1 MADREYKDI
10 NAIAAEMKPLPT
22 PCELAAENDRLM
34 QKASALC
41 KERDELKKTLYEE
54 RARHR
59 TEYCESAEYD
69 CVALG
74 KLRKDNE
81 RLRHALD
88 QTIVMLNDETV
99 RAERLEAENRAKEQ
113 YIAETIGKLARE
125 RERDDEIIANL
136 QKELVEAA
144 KERDA
149 AAEDIKKNWL
159 CAVCKKRD
167 KGNEWVGCSEQ
178 RIIFEDEYC
187 VTCANFEWRGVQERE
202 ERRSRM
208 WRKKSRA

>member
-10 NAIAAEMKPLPT
+10 NEIAAEMKPLPT

-34 QKASALC
+34 QKVSALC
-41 KERDELKKTLYEE
+41 KERDELK
-54 RARHR
+54 R
-59 TEYCESAEYD
+59 
-69 CVALG
+69 
-74 KLRKDNE
+74 DNE
-81 RLRHALD
+81 RLRRALD
-88 QTIVMLNDETV
+88 QTVVKLNDETV

-113 YIAETIGKLARE
+113 YIAETIGKLTR
-125 RERDDEIIANL
+125 
-136 QKELVEAA
+136 
-144 KERDA
+144 ERDA

-202 ERRSRM
+202 ER
-208 WRKKSRA
+208 

>member
-34 QKASALC
+34 QKVSALC
-41 KERDELKKTLYEE
+41 KERDELK
-54 RARHR
+54 R
-59 TEYCESAEYD
+59 
-69 CVALG
+69 
-74 KLRKDNE
+74 DNE
-81 RLRHALD
+81 RLRRALD
-88 QTIVMLNDETV
+88 QTVVKLNDETV

-125 RERDDEIIANL
+125 RERDDEIIASL

-167 KGNEWVGCSEQ
+167 KGNEWVGCSKQ

-202 ERRSRM
+202 ER
-208 WRKKSRA
+208 

>member
-34 QKASALC
+34 QKVSALC

-81 RLRHALD
+81 RLRHALN

-99 RAERLEAENRAKEQ
+99 RAEAA
-113 YIAETIGKLARE
+113 IADMKRS
-125 RERDDEIIANL
+125 
-136 QKELVEAA
+136 
-144 KERDA
+144 
-149 AAEDIKKNWL
+149 WL
-159 CAVCKKRD
+159 CEICKNKTSE
-167 KGNEWVGCSEQ
+167 NVGDACEKV
-178 RIIFEDEYC
+178 RPVHLGLGKKEF
-187 VTCANFEWRGVQERE
+187 TCANFEWRGAQERE
-202 ERRSRM
+202 ER
-208 WRKKSRA
+208 